1 MAILSQLLQK
11 GEFVTK
17 TKEIS
22 QKLRL
27 PGRCTIFL
35 VCEKVSKAGF
45 VINVNS
51 IFMSFIMVMS
61 FILKYGTS
69 SQQKTYS
76 LHYISVPL
84 FYKLN
89 YISTCLTVANKFYYY
104 SNVST
109 VYRSSKF

>member
-1 MAILSQLLQK
+1 MAILSQILQK

-27 PGRCTIFL
+27 PGRYTIFL
-35 VCEKVSKAGF
+35 LCEKVSKAVF

-61 FILKYGTS
+61 FILTVSMGLAVSKKPIVYITFQFHCVINS
-69 SQQKTYS
+69 TIS
-76 LHYISVPL
+76 LLV
-84 FYKLN
+84 
-89 YISTCLTVANKFYYY
+89 
-104 SNVST
+104 
-109 VYRSSKF
+109 